1 LHDLFISLGE
11 SEQHVNYK
19 IALSRNIYMRAIMI
33 TIRFECILHRAL
45 YFREYCVVQVQWSNK
60 GERGKG
66 SCK

>member
-1 LHDLFISLGE
+1 
-11 SEQHVNYK
+11 
-19 IALSRNIYMRAIMI
+19 MRAIMI

-60 GERGKG
+60 GGRGKG